1 MCTLTDLDNNGI
13 VTLIRENIAL
23 FDLFDG
29 VYLFGSVLD
38 GTKIPNDVD
47 ILLIYS
53 AYSDAIIEETK
64 QISYLLEGLT
74 GLAVDLTVLSV
85 EEEKETRFLNRISLR
100 YLKLK

>member
-1 MCTLTDLDNNGI
+1 MGTLTDLDNNC
-13 VTLIRENIAL
+13 VVMAIRENVNLFNL
-23 FDLFDG
+23 FDE

-47 ILLIYS
+47 VLLIYS
-53 AYSDAIIEETK
+53 EYSDVIIEETK

-74 GLAVDLTVLSV
+74 GLAVDLTVLST
-85 EEEKETRFLNRISLR
+85 EEERDTQFLGRISQQ

>member
-1 MCTLTDLDNNGI
+1 MCTLTDLDNNDI
-13 VTLIRENIAL
+13 VILIRENIAL
-23 FDLFDG
+23 FNLFDG

-47 ILLIYS
+47 VLLIYS
-53 AYSDAIIEETK
+53 EYSDVIIEETK

-74 GLAVDLTVLSV
+74 GLAVDLTVLST
-85 EEEKETRFLNRISLR
+85 EEERDTQFLGRISQQ

>member
-1 MCTLTDLDNNGI
+1 MRTLMDLENNDI
-13 VTLIRENIAL
+13 VTLICANIAL
-23 FDLFDG
+23 FDSFDA

-38 GTKIPNDVD
+38 STKIPNDLDV
-47 ILLIYS
+47 LLIYS
-53 AYSDAIIEETK
+53 EYSDVMIEKTK

-85 EEEKETRFLNRISLR
+85 EEEKETRFLNRISLK

>member
-1 MCTLTDLDNNGI
+1 MGTLTGLDNNNI

-47 ILLIYS
+47 VLLIYS
-53 AYSDAIIEETK
+53 AYLEVITEEAK
-64 QISYLLEGLT
+64 RISRSLEDLT
-74 GLAVDLTVLSV
+74 GSAIDLTVLSMD
-85 EEEKETRFLNRISLR
+85 EERETHFLDRISQR
-100 YLKLK
+100 CIKLK